1 MGKYLKAAFVQ
12 PWNLVIFLGADGG
25 GDRERLAGGCAADR
39 GGGRAGLPGCDGGQP
54 QLPPADRFGE
64 GQGRGAARELRRAAA
79 LVRVAQ
85 SLPRESVERF
95 HRLRDRCLE
104 LRKLALEL
112 QNPGTEAEDLP
123 FEEFQSENLDRLLW
137 LHLRLLYSDHALARF
152 MRTTNEDEI
161 QRDIADLEQRI
172 AQTAGQTTPQQQK
185 IRDVLIDNL
194 ATCKER
200 QANLELR
207 GRTTN
212 W

>member
-1 MGKYLKAAFVQ
+1 MPRSGRWCAWRRACRAKASSGFT
-12 PWNLVIFLGADGG
+12 
-25 GDRERLAGGCAADR
+25 GCAI
-39 GGGRAGLPGCDGGQP
+39 
-54 QLPPADRFGE
+54 
-64 GQGRGAARELRRAAA
+64 AAWSCGSWR
-79 LVRVAQ
+79 
-85 SLPRESVERF
+85 
-95 HRLRDRCLE
+95 
-104 LRKLALEL
+104 LEL

-152 MRTTNEDEI
+152 MRSTNEDEI

-200 QANLELR
+200 QANLER
-207 GRTTN
+207 AGRITN